1 MGNTTTKNKK
11 PHNLVKDLDQI
22 ATKYILTTHY
32 QDLALLEK
40 KEYCNKLVILT
51 SKIFNKFLDHQ
62 DVKYLEQRMERGVM
76 IDKMKGDKLIY
87 FDKSNL
93 KNLDVKNSL
102 RKKRMCIGI
111 AQFYVKVGHIFA
123 AILKTINPEYIFTD
137 EYGQRHRISILDK
150 RRIPKRRKVGHGGET
165 AESIYLKKS
174 LENNICARRIKALTP
189 KYNKKTGKYNIRVC
203 KINKPWS
210 RTPNIPGTTGSTRKF
225 DTEVGIP
232 ELRYLYLDT
241 YDYGTGQFTK
251 MSDVAKK
258 EYKKDVEIFYKA
270 FTGNS
275 SVPKDIDEFSKIP
288 LADFHNRAGCQAG
301 GVLSKSFSYDAGSN
315 IYVAYADHLKKMLNN
330 AKENQNKL
338 VTILGKIFIKKI
350 NKVTRREEYSLH
362 PSLTRKSLDK
372 IVIETRKLIMNL
384 YLDCEKDFRKG
395 IKLFEGLVEK
405 KEQMRNEK
413 RRVHLEKEFNNL
425 LK

>member
-1 MGNTTTKNKK
+1 MGNTATKNKK

-62 DVKYLEQRMERGVM
+62 DVKYLEQRMERGVL
-76 IDKMKGDKLIY
+76 IDKMKRDKLIY

-137 EYGQRHRISILDK
+137 QYGQRHRVSILDK
-150 RRIPKRRKVGHGGET
+150 RRIPKRRRFAAAPGSE
-165 AESIYLKKS
+165 ESMHLKKS

-251 MSDVAKK
+251 MSDAAKK
-258 EYKKDVEIFYKA
+258 EYKKDIETFYKA

-288 LADFHNRAGCQAG
+288 LADFHNRAGCQTG

-362 PSLTRKSLDK
+362 PSLTRNSLDK

>member
-11 PHNLVKDLDQI
+11 PNNLVKDLDQI

-62 DVKYLEQRMERGVM
+62 DVKYLEQRMERGVL
-76 IDKMKGDKLIY
+76 IDKMQSDKLIY

-137 EYGQRHRISILDK
+137 QYGQRRRVSILDK
-150 RRIPKRRKVGHGGET
+150 RRIPKRRRFGAPAGSE
-165 AESIYLKKS
+165 ESLYLKKS

-210 RTPNIPGTTGSTRKF
+210 QTPSIPGTSGSTRKF

-251 MSDVAKK
+251 MSDAAKK
-258 EYKKDVEIFYKA
+258 EYKKDVDTFYKA

-275 SVPKDIDEFSKIP
+275 SVPKDVDEFSKIP
-288 LADFHNRAGCQAG
+288 LADFHNKSGCRTG
-301 GVLSKSFSYDAGSN
+301 GVLSKPFYYDAGSN
-315 IYVAYADHLKKMLNN
+315 IYVSYANHLKKMLNN

-338 VTILGKIFIKKI
+338 VAILGKIFIKKI

-384 YLDCEKDFRKG
+384 YIDCEKDFRKG

-405 KEQMRNEK
+405 KEQMRNQK
-413 RRVHLEKEFNNL
+413 RREHLEKEFSNL